1 MNLPYKRT
9 CFEWKEMKKERM
21 INTIVE
27 SIKRIV
33 FFSIYSMNYDECE
46 EVNIYDEHN
55 EYCLLMYLYEEKK
68 ENL

>member
-1 MNLPYKRT
+1 
-9 CFEWKEMKKERM
+9 M

-33 FFSIYSMNYDECE
+33 FFSIYSMNYDEYE

-55 EYCLLMYLYEEKK
+55 EYCLLMYLYEEKN